1 MRLYA
6 RLTWQVPDPVP
17 FAAELATRLGVAVEP
32 VRGGTGAVLVP
43 GGRLLRLG
51 TCWLEVRPWVREG
64 PMDEPRGPGRLLL
77 EPVPDGEDA
86 LDESTAAADGLALHG
101 LGWGTVELDRAEDE
115 LSMWVGSRVAGD
127 DLGDDQLLATARLR
141 ASGGLPG
148 AWTVLLEPSSEGRAA
163 AALARDGEGPI
174 ALYLRPAS
182 GLEAGLE
189 GAAARV
195 TTSGPRRPGPF
206 GDQVLLP
213 GALTG
218 PHLIVTEGREP
229 VSARSPAGTI
239 AP

>member
-6 RLTWQVPDPVP
+6 RLTWQVPDPLA
-17 FAAELATRLGVAVEP
+17 FAAQLAARLGVAVEP
-32 VRGGTGAVLVP
+32 VRGGAGAGLVA
-43 GGRLLRLG
+43 GGRLVRLG

-64 PMDEPRGPGRLLL
+64 PMDDPRGPGRLLL

-86 LDESTAAADGLALHG
+86 LDGSTAAAEGLALHG

-115 LSMWVGSRVAGD
+115 LSMWVGPPVAGV
-127 DLGDDQLLATARLR
+127 DLADDQLLATARLR

-174 ALYLRPAS
+174 ALYLRPAA
-182 GLEAGLE
+182 GLDAWLE
-189 GAAARV
+189 GAAARG
-195 TTSGPRRPGPF
+195 TTTGPRRPGPF

-218 PHLIVTEGREP
+218 PHLVVTEGRDP
-229 VSARSPAGTI
+229 VSATPPAGTI